1 MIQNIALILPAVYIV
16 LYLIGVFI
24 SHQFHLHL
32 EDTYAGLILIII
44 FIACLIMFIIV
55 FFFGFIG
62 QINEEEITYAQRQAE
77 YKTIVNILETS
88 NDVVNSDIYLK
99 AFEYNSIITQ
109 TQKAIHDPAYSI
121 MAHFLKCDW
130 DSLPL
135 IELK

>member
-1 MIQNIALILPAVYIV
+1 MVQNIALILPAVYIV
-16 LYLIGVFI
+16 LYLIGAFI
-24 SHQFHLHL
+24 NHQYDLFL
-32 EDTYAGLILIII
+32 EDTSIGTFLSII
-44 FIACLIMFIIV
+44 FAVCVLIFIIV
-55 FFFGFIG
+55 LFIGFIG
-62 QINEEEITYAQRQAE
+62 QINDEEVTYAQRQAE

-99 AFEYNSIITQ
+99 ALEYNSLITQ

>member
-1 MIQNIALILPAVYIV
+1 MIQNIALILPVVYIV

-24 SHQFHLHL
+24 NYQYDLCL
-32 EDTYAGLILIII
+32 EDTSIGMLLSII
-44 FIACLIMFIIV
+44 FAACLLIFIIV
-55 FFFGFIG
+55 LFVGFIG
-62 QINEEEITYAQRQAE
+62 QINDEEITYAQRQTE

-99 AFEYNSIITQ
+99 AFEYNSIIAQ

>member
-24 SHQFHLHL
+24 NYQYDLCL
-32 EDTYAGLILIII
+32 KDTSIGMFLSIIFAACLLIFIII
-44 FIACLIMFIIV
+44 LFV
-55 FFFGFIG
+55 GFIG
-62 QINEEEITYAQRQAE
+62 QINDEEITYAQRQTE

-99 AFEYNSIITQ
+99 AFEYNSLITQ

-135 IELK
+135 IEFN